1 MFAVVTN
8 LANYEFELTLGNFRL
23 SFLVYHLQ
31 KIVQAC
37 TEVILVSFQYSEIV
51 GCPDSTALL
60 NCVELLEILEW
71 MLYRDI
77 HLQFIP
83 NLLDLLK

>member
-1 MFAVVTN
+1 MSLKLRWVTFASLFVV
-8 LANYEFELTLGNFRL
+8 YL
-23 SFLVYHLQ
+23 SQ

-37 TEVILVSFQYSEIV
+37 MEVILVSFQYSEMV

-60 NCVELLEILEW
+60 NCVEFLEILEW

-83 NLLDLLK
+83 YLLNLLK